1 MAAAATAKAPGR
13 CRGKGIC
20 PRIGSSAGST
30 SVAAV
35 CAGTGEA
42 GSRGAPKSGG
52 LVVFGLG
59 QSRPR
64 SGEPAPVEAVLSF
77 DRGASGS
84 LGADGA
90 GAAAELPVV
99 DISPVAVAVAVNA
112 DEGACIAGK

>member
-1 MAAAATAKAPGR
+1 M
-13 CRGKGIC
+13 
-20 PRIGSSAGST
+20 
-30 SVAAV
+30 
-35 CAGTGEA
+35 GEG

-52 LVVFGLG
+52 LVAFGLG
-59 QSRPR
+59 QARPR
-64 SGEPAPVEAVLSF
+64 SGEPAPVEAVLSS

-99 DISPVAVAVAVNA
+99 DISPVAVAVAVIA